1 MPRIL
6 LTAFEPYENW
16 SENSSWLTL
25 VELTRW
31 IDAHAQVV
39 TRRYPVDFVEVSR
52 RLSDDLTDEID
63 CTIHLG
69 QYPGCTAVQL
79 EAIALN
85 VDSHGRA
92 LIAGGPAGLRTVLP
106 LERWRDRV
114 RKRGIPARI
123 SWHAGTYLCNA
134 TFYLAMHRFLQTGR
148 PLRSVFLHLP
158 LAPAQVAVHDPPLAS
173 MSIPMMA
180 AAVAE
185 VLEDIAAD
193 GAAEVA

>member
-6 LTAFEPYENW
+6 LTAFEPYDPW
-16 SENSSWLTL
+16 TENSSWLTL

-31 IDAHAQVV
+31 INAHAQVV
-39 TRRYPVDFVEVSR
+39 TRRYPVDFAEVAR
-52 RLSDDLTDEID
+52 RLADDLSDDIT

-69 QYPGCTAVQL
+69 QSPGSASVQL

-92 LIAGGPAGLRTVLP
+92 LISGGPTGLRSELP
-106 LERWRDRV
+106 LERWHNRIRA
-114 RKRGIPARI
+114 RGIPAAV

-134 TFYLAMHRFLQTGR
+134 TFYLAMHRFLQTRR
-148 PLRSVFLHLP
+148 PLRSIFVHLP
-158 LAPAQVAVHDPPLAS
+158 LSPAQVAERDQPMAS
-173 MSIPMMA
+173 MSVPMMA

-185 VLEDIAAD
+185 VLEDLASDRPEAL
-193 GAAEVA
+193 A